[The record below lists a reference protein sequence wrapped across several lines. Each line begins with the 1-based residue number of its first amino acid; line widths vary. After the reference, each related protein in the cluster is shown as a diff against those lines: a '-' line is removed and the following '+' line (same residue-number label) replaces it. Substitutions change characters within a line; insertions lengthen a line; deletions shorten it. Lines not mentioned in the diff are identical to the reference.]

1 MTLLGLDTGRLVQLV
16 RKEARQ
22 TFRDPRAL
30 RVIFLAPV
38 LQLILFGYAVTTDV
52 KNAALIVYDRD
63 RTSQSR
69 ELVQALTAGGYF
81 RAIVPA
87 ARAEDLAAALD
98 HGRAIVALE
107 IPRGFQGDLAGGG
120 PATVQLLIDGTTS
133 NTATVA
139 QAYASQIIL
148 RFGQEHSSLAQAAV
162 GQTMGAQG
170 HGGTGAQ
177 GLPGVDLRVRAWYN
191 PNLESRVYNV
201 PGVVGNLMM
210 LMSLLLTT
218 LAVVRERELGTL
230 EQLMVS
236 PLKPAEL
243 IIGKTLPVVGIGLVD
258 LAIITSVATLWFDI
272 PLRGSFGLL
281 ALASL
286 AYIICGLGIGLLIS
300 TVSNTTQEAF
310 MTMFMFFLP
319 ALIFSGFLYPVENM
333 PVLFQYVTLLDPV
346 RYYVEAVRSIFLKGA
361 GLGVLWPK
369 IVTLFGMGG
378 AILWLATTRFRKTTA

>member
-1 MTLLGLDTGRLVQLV
+1 MTFLGLDTGRLVQLV

-30 RVIFLAPV
+30 RVIFMAPI
-38 LQLILFGYAVTTDV
+38 LQLIIFGYAVNTDV
-52 KNAALIVYDRD
+52 KDAALMVYDRD
-63 RTSQSR
+63 RTTESR
-69 ELVQALTAGGYF
+69 ELVQALTAAGYF
-81 RAIVPA
+81 RTTGNA
-87 ARAEDLAAALD
+87 ARPEDLATALD
-98 HGRAIVALE
+98 HGRAILALE
-107 IPRGFQGDLAGGG
+107 IPRGFQGALAAGQ
-120 PATVQLLIDGTTS
+120 PAAVQLLIDGTTS

-148 RFGQEHSSLAQAAV
+148 RFGQEHSALTARMA
-162 GQTMGAQG
+162 GTGARG
-170 HGGTGAQ
+170 HGGT

-236 PLKPAEL
+236 PLTPSEL
-243 IIGKTLPVVGIGLVD
+243 ILGKTLPVVGIALVD
-258 LAIITSVATLWFDI
+258 LALITSVATLWFAI
-272 PLRGSFGLL
+272 PLRGTFAILG
-281 ALASL
+281 LASL
-286 AYIICGLGIGLLIS
+286 AYVVCGLGIGLLIS
-300 TVSNTTQEAF
+300 TVSDTTQEAF

-319 ALIFSGFLYPVENM
+319 AMIFSGFFFPIENM
-333 PVLFQYVTLLDPV
+333 PVFFQYLSLLDPV
-346 RYYVEAVRSIFLKGA
+346 RFYVAAVRAIFLKGA
-361 GLGVLWPK
+361 GLDILWPQ

-378 AILWLATTRFRKTTA
+378 AILWLASSRFRKTSA

>member
-1 MTLLGLDTGRLVQLV
+1 VTLLGLDTGRLLQLV

-30 RVIFLAPV
+30 RVIFLAPII
-38 LQLILFGYAVTTDV
+38 QLVVFGYAVTTDV
-52 KNAALIVYDRD
+52 KDAALIVYDRD

-69 ELVQALTAGGYF
+69 ELVQALTAGSYF
-81 RAIVPA
+81 RVVSTA
-87 ARAEDLAAALD
+87 ARADELAVALD
-98 HGRAIVALE
+98 RGRAILALE
-107 IPRGFQGDLAGGG
+107 IPRGFQGDLAAGE

-139 QAYASQIIL
+139 QQYASQIIL
-148 RFGQEHSSLAQAAV
+148 RFGQQHSPLV
-162 GQTMGAQG
+162 GAGARR
-170 HGGTGAQ
+170 HGGSGGRA
-177 GLPGVDLRVRAWYN
+177 LPGVDLRVRAWYN

-236 PLKPAEL
+236 PLTPREL
-243 IIGKTLPVVGIGLVD
+243 ILGKTLPVVGIALVD
-258 LAIITSVATLWFDI
+258 LVLITSVATLWFAI
-272 PLRGSFGLL
+272 PLRGTFAMLG
-281 ALASL
+281 LASL
-286 AYIICGLGIGLLIS
+286 AYIICGLGVGLLIS

-319 ALIFSGFLYPVENM
+319 AMIFSGFFFPVENM
-333 PVLFQYVTLLDPV
+333 PVFFQYVTLLDPV
-346 RYYVEAVRSIFLKGA
+346 RFYVEAVRAIFLKGA
-361 GLGVLWPK
+361 GLDVLWPQ
-369 IVTLFGMGG
+369 IVTLFAMG
-378 AILWLATTRFRKTTA
+378 ATILWFATTRFRKTTA